1 MLGGNRPCKLNVFRS
16 SSENADPLLNWDE
29 VVRLLPLYGHS
40 SGPDAAR
47 GRCLNFDACLEKGM
61 VMLFRAGS
69 SIWALHKAAVAIDD

>member
-1 MLGGNRPCKLNVFRS
+1 MLGCGFL
-16 SSENADPLLNWDE
+16 A
-29 VVRLLPLYGHS
+29 LYGHS

-69 SIWALHKAAVAIDD
+69 SVWALHKAAVAIDD